1 MEMHLS
7 SASFGYPDVDG
18 THRAELAERLRGTEP
33 PANAFLLATCL
44 RIEVVVAGSRDDLEQ
59 TVAEV
64 FGEPSVISLATVRV
78 DEKAVE
84 HLFRIAAGL
93 ESPILGEQEILV
105 QFRQSVQAAREGG
118 VVADGLF
125 SKLLDTAVSVGR
137 QARQLLPESPHDSM
151 AMVAA
156 QVVGGAER
164 VAVLGSGSI
173 ARSVVIGLRGLP
185 APPEVTVVARNPDKV
200 TIDGISVLS
209 FDHAENVLDE
219 FPAVISATS
228 AKQRLISDQR
238 LADVLAARS
247 NPLTL
252 VDMAMPPDF
261 SPPSDSDVRY
271 VDIDDLAR
279 MADRR
284 PRRDDAD
291 AMVSAAAEDAY
302 RHLSNHV
309 SVGPAIGGLMKTGD
323 GIVERVVDRFA
334 GRLKD
339 ADDRAV
345 LEQTAHTVA
354 RTLLAGPVAYVKAA
368 DRPQEALDV
377 IAEAFGFDEESD
389 GG

>member
-1 MEMHLS
+1 MHLS

-33 PANAFLLATCL
+33 LRNAFVLATCL

-59 TVAEV
+59 KVAEV
-64 FGEPSVISLATVRV
+64 FGEPSVIGLATVRV
-78 DEKAVE
+78 GEKAVE

-93 ESPILGEQEILV
+93 ESPILGEQEILG
-105 QFRQSVQAAREGG
+105 QFRQSLQAAREGG
-118 VVADGLF
+118 GVADGLF

-151 AMVAA
+151 AAVAA

-173 ARSVVIGLRGLP
+173 AKSVVMGLLGLP

-228 AKQRLISDQR
+228 AKQRLVSDQR

-247 NPLTL
+247 NTPLTL

-261 SPPSDSDVRY
+261 APPSDSDVRY

-291 AMVSAAAEDAY
+291 AMVTAAAADAY

-309 SVGPAIGGLMKTGD
+309 SVGPVIGGLMQTGD

-368 DRPQEALDV
+368 DRSQEALDV